1 MNIKKL
7 INSNNKC
14 TGISGFF
21 SAYGD
26 FGVVDGIDSDIEKI
40 IRTNEGYSFENESF
54 KAVCNFTDY
63 ENGVVFRAD
72 TFTAKKNLTLNRY
85 TSRFCLDG
93 DDYEVYTQFSCWANE
108 SAGKWQDLVTGVEVS
123 NLGIR
128 TTEEA
133 APMLALRNKGNGK
146 IFVLHLMPNAHWK
159 LKVSRKRLWNMFT
172 VVTIEAGI
180 NDEGLAMQLKAG
192 DTVDMPKLVVYETE
206 NTRDFD
212 AWKLHHVFNKLYP
225 RKTLPVIYNNWLNT
239 FDWIDVDN
247 IKEQAKAAAELGV
260 EQFLIDAGWFGFTE
274 KWDAEI
280 GNWNENL
287 VGGFKG
293 RVKELSDY
301 VKSLGMKFG
310 MWIEPERVL
319 KCTEAYKTHPEYY
332 INGSN
337 GIAFLDFAND
347 EARKYITDIVLEL
360 IEKYDLKYMKFD
372 FNGSLA
378 YDPTHNSFYYYF
390 KGAKKFVNEVKS
402 KHPDI
407 YITNCASGGNRM
419 ELESFTYYDSVWS
432 SDNQSPI
439 YGFRIFK
446 DTALRLPP
454 CYVEK
459 YDVRRFFKGFPKYG
473 HKELVTLP
481 LSCNGATWEN
491 VLNVSSRYTHA
502 FLTGGPLGFSSDI
515 VNYPEEEKALLKE
528 AVKKFKQDRE
538 FYRTAEMRIIHDT
551 SNITVIQ
558 YSDPG
563 FERVLVQVFTNI
575 LLQDSI
581 TIYPVTKDG
590 AVYTLGEKAL
600 SSDEIAASGITV
612 GIEDIDCVTL
622 DLNLKK

>member
-1 MNIKKL
+1 MNIKNLFMK
-7 INSNNKC
+7 NHTY

-26 FGVVDGIDSDIEKI
+26 FGIVDGIDDDIEKI
-40 IRTNEGYSFENESF
+40 ETKENCLSFENESF
-54 KAVCNFTDY
+54 RAVCDFTDLG
-63 ENGVVFRAD
+63 ESVIMRKD
-72 TFTAKKNLTLNRY
+72 TFTAKKDLTLNRY
-85 TSRFCLDG
+85 TSRFCLEG
-93 DDYEVYTQFSCWANE
+93 GEYEVYTQFSCWANE
-108 SAGKWQDLVTGVEVS
+108 SAGGWQDLVTGVEVA

-133 APMLALRNKGNGK
+133 APMLAVRNKGNGK
-146 IFVLHLMPNAHWK
+146 IFMLHLMPNAHWK
-159 LKVSRKRLWNMFT
+159 IKVSRKRVWNMFT
-172 VVTIEAGI
+172 AITIEAGI
-180 NDEGLAMQLKAG
+180 NDDGLAMKLKEG
-192 DTVDMPKLVVYETE
+192 DAVDMPKLIVYETE

-212 AWKLHHVFNKLYP
+212 AWKLHRAFNKLYP

-247 IKEQAKAAAELGV
+247 IKEQAKTAAELGV

-274 KWDAEI
+274 KWDNEI
-280 GNWNENL
+280 GNWNENQI
-287 VGGFKG
+287 GGFKG

-347 EARKYITDIVLEL
+347 EARQYITNIVFEL

-378 YDPTHNSFYYYF
+378 YDPSHNSFYYYF
-390 KGAKKFVNEVKS
+390 KGAKKFVNEIKT

-459 YDVRRFFKGFPKYG
+459 YDVRRFFKGFPKYA

-491 VLNVSSRYTHA
+491 VLNVTNRYTHA

-515 VNYPEEEKALLKE
+515 ANYPDEEKVLLKE
-528 AVKKFKQDRE
+528 AVKKFKLDRE
-538 FYRTAEMRIIHDT
+538 FYRTAEMRLLHDAA
-551 SNITVIQ
+551 NVTVIQ
-558 YSDPG
+558 YSD
-563 FERVLVQVFTNI
+563 RNLDRALVQIFTNVI
-575 LLQDSI
+575 LQDSI
-581 TIYPVTKDG
+581 TVYPVVESG
-590 AVYTLGEKAL
+590 ATYKLGEKTLTAE
-600 SSDEIAASGITV
+600 EISKYGITAD
-612 GIEDIDCVTL
+612 ITDIDCVTL
-622 DLNLKK
+622 ELIKII